1 MCAPPQKKPHRLLR
15 YQPLLFFST
24 APTSIYRILNAHI
37 YDILYWEDQPEYSEP
52 IALSANRIAKFVFF
66 VSCLAQSK
74 AVRYFPVY
82 GFKVYSF

>member
-1 MCAPPQKKPHRLLR
+1 MTFYTEKTNQNIH
-15 YQPLLFFST
+15 T
-24 APTSIYRILNAHI
+24 
-37 YDILYWEDQPEYSEP
+37 EP